1 MRYLNTHNIVSA
13 YQNNA
18 KTTKNKFWGL
28 LALLSGVGQKVQPG
42 VNYYFNQ
49 QFVGSVL
56 DRLFLLD
63 GQKKSLSIGK
73 LTSNVIFSTHWI
85 EVVKTDM
92 VVGKP
97 NIYDVATWYF
107 RNEEFEEGI
116 TAKGL
121 VTRFIDE
128 LYLSEDFVNTIFS
141 LTEERQII
149 FERYQAS
156 DQDILSKLNLQTSTG
171 SITAESS
178 TIAAFPRELSRAPF
192 FQTLYSS
199 QSILAGLIITN
210 FDFAEYY
217 LVSQSQAQVLPKSYN
232 GDKGQLLQLYKYFIT
247 NCTLKAKSITNYT
260 DFKRINECIAQLG
273 LDGYK
278 ELLDFDNPVALENA
292 IEKLKE
298 QPLYIDYNK
307 RGNNQ
312 YSATIGT
319 YLQFLYA
326 LQLSGVDKVSSSPS
340 FSSLDQPLQQI
351 FYGAPGTGK
360 SHTIKKT
367 TDGVDSKFV
376 VRTTFHPDSDY
387 STFVGAYKPK
397 METLPRYNPQTGEQ
411 MGVEKRI
418 VYAYTPQAFLK
429 AYITAWQNPEQ
440 PVYLII
446 EEINRGNCA
455 QIFGDLFQLLDRSN
469 DGLSCYPIKADQDM
483 QMHLM
488 EVFAGYDALPE
499 NIRSGEELVLPPNL
513 YIWATMNTSDQSL
526 FPIDSAFKRRWEW
539 KYIPITQGKDKETGK
554 LMQWSI
560 EAEGVNYDW
569 WSFLEVMNKRVGDI
583 TSSEDKKLG
592 FFFCKADGQGVI
604 SADKFVSK
612 VMFYLWNDVFK
623 DYPDNPIAMYLKEE
637 GGEFTYGD
645 FYTTNAGGD
654 VVVREELVTRLFG
667 AEALG
672 VKKVSAI
679 TIEESYDERADI
691 PTQGQERKD
700 TLSSVSINGKQFTEQ
715 EYTQFDLYMN
725 VLREIGIDKTGAA
738 IESMKFT
745 RKGSKMATRNPLPQL
760 AEGYTYV
767 KEGEYYYIKG
777 ANPYTLIRIL
787 EELKTVLNLDMVIA
801 YR

>member
-1 MRYLNTHNIVSA
+1 MAIFEEASPICRGKNLSWETILLFFNSMPKQAMPKADFNSYVESRINAWTQTHSQIA
-13 YQNNA
+13 RQ
-18 KTTKNKFWGL
+18 
-28 LALLSGVGQKVQPG
+28 LAF
-42 VNYYFNQ
+42 YYEENGICYPRFTQ
-49 QFVGSVL
+49 
-56 DRLFLLD
+56 
-63 GQKKSLSIGK
+63 
-73 LTSNVIFSTHWI
+73 
-85 EVVKTDM
+85 KTDL
-92 VVGKP
+92 K
-97 NIYDVATWYF
+97 DL
-107 RNEEFEEGI
+107 FEYMKNW
-116 TAKGL
+116 A
-121 VTRFIDE
+121 V
-128 LYLSEDFVNTIFS
+128 
-141 LTEERQII
+141 
-149 FERYQAS
+149 
-156 DQDILSKLNLQTSTG
+156 
-171 SITAESS
+171 
-178 TIAAFPRELSRAPF
+178 
-192 FQTLYSS
+192 
-199 QSILAGLIITN
+199 
-210 FDFAEYY
+210 
-217 LVSQSQAQVLPKSYN
+217 
-232 GDKGQLLQLYKYFIT
+232 KYFIP
-247 NCTLKAKSITNYT
+247 NPYAPSLKGNTPTCIYSYVAKSVNEGRTNI
-260 DFKRINECIAQLG
+260 DEI
-273 LDGYK
+273 LDSI
-278 ELLDFDNPVALENA
+278 FQV
-292 IEKLKE
+292 KL
-298 QPLYIDYNK
+298 
-307 RGNNQ
+307 
-312 YSATIGT
+312 S
-319 YLQFLYA
+319 
-326 LQLSGVDKVSSSPS
+326 SHDKVNVFLTNFTDLLIDSKHQVS
-340 FSSLDQPLQQI
+340 FNKGLHHIENIEAGLHPEEKFAVDAKLYFEYFSNLDKKNQRCSLPPLDQPLQQI

-367 TDGVDSKFV
+367 TDKVDSKFV

-397 METLPRYNPQTGEQ
+397 MEVMPRFNPQTGEQ

-429 AYITAWQNPEQ
+429 AYITAWQNPAQ

-455 QIFGDLFQLLDRSN
+455 QIFGDLFQLLDRGD
-469 DGLSCYPIKADQDM
+469 DGLSCYPIKDDQDM

-488 EVFAGYDALPE
+488 EEFAGYDALPE
-499 NIRSGEELVLPPNL
+499 NIRSGEELVLPSNL

-539 KYIPITQGKDKETGK
+539 KYVPITQGRDKGQ
-554 LMQWSI
+554 LLQWSI
-560 EAEGVNYDW
+560 VAKNEKYDW
-569 WSFLEVMNKRVGDI
+569 WSFLEVMNKRVAEI

-592 FFFCKADGQGVI
+592 FFFCKADGQGII

-645 FYTTNAGGD
+645 FYTTNDQGEA
-654 VVVREELVTRLFG
+654 VVREELVTRLLD
-667 AEALG
+667 ALG
-672 VKKVSAI
+672 VKKVSDI

-700 TLSSVSINGKQFTEQ
+700 TLSSVSINGKLFTEQ

-725 VLREIGIDKTGAA
+725 VLREIGIDKAGSA

>member
-1 MRYLNTHNIVSA
+1 MADPICRWRNSSVKQLIEFNSIFPLTPTEKSKARALVERNWQLFGGSNFFTTPYQLAAQMGIYYESDTMLYPRFNRLVDINEACEYMQHWGRRYYAPNPYTKSIHQEKSVIINNFLVNWAIDKGENALFSEALRVMFSAEIGNT
-13 YQNNA
+13 
-18 KTTKNKFWGL
+18 
-28 LALLSGVGQKVQPG
+28 
-42 VNYYFNQ
+42 
-49 QFVGSVL
+49 
-56 DRLFLLD
+56 
-63 GQKKSLSIGK
+63 
-73 LTSNVIFSTHWI
+73 
-85 EVVKTDM
+85 
-92 VVGKP
+92 
-97 NIYDVATWYF
+97 
-107 RNEEFEEGI
+107 
-116 TAKGL
+116 
-121 VTRFIDE
+121 
-128 LYLSEDFVNTIFS
+128 
-141 LTEERQII
+141 
-149 FERYQAS
+149 
-156 DQDILSKLNLQTSTG
+156 DILINMINNFSEVQ
-171 SITAESS
+171 ITDDIVVLKDSS
-178 TIAAFPRELSRAPF
+178 TARYSEKDVWLDVNPNDKEMFFNLVGLS
-192 FQTLYSS
+192 
-199 QSILAGLIITN
+199 
-210 FDFAEYY
+210 
-217 LVSQSQAQVLPKSYN
+217 SYT
-232 GDKGQLLQLYKYFIT
+232 QI
-247 NCTLKAKSITNYT
+247 
-260 DFKRINECIAQLG
+260 
-273 LDGYK
+273 
-278 ELLDFDNPVALENA
+278 
-292 IEKLKE
+292 
-298 QPLYIDYNK
+298 
-307 RGNNQ
+307 
-312 YSATIGT
+312 
-319 YLQFLYA
+319 
-326 LQLSGVDKVSSSPS
+326 SPS
-340 FSSLDQPLQQI
+340 FSPLDQPLQQI
-351 FYGAPGTGK
+351 FYGASGTGK

-367 TDGVDSKFV
+367 TDSVDSKYV

-397 METLPRYNPQTGEQ
+397 MEVMPRYNPQTGEQ

-455 QIFGDLFQLLDRSN
+455 QIFGDLFQLLDRGD
-469 DGLSCYPIKADQDM
+469 DGQSCYPIKADQDM

-499 NIRSGEELVLPPNL
+499 NIRSGEELVLPSNL

-539 KYIPITQGKDKETGK
+539 KYIPITQGKDKESGK

-560 EAEGVNYDW
+560 EAEGMSYDW

-592 FFFCKADGQGVI
+592 FFFCKADGQGII

-654 VVVREELVTRLFG
+654 VVVREELVTRLLD
-667 AEALG
+667 ALG
-672 VKKVSAI
+672 VKKAG
-679 TIEESYDERADI
+679 TIDNGQLTMDNEEVYDESADATT
-691 PTQGQERKD
+691 PGQERKD
-700 TLSSVSINGKQFTEQ
+700 TLSSVSINGKQCTEQ

-725 VLREIGIDKTGAA
+725 VLREIGIDKAGAA
-738 IESMKFT
+738 IEPMKFT